1 MRAPITLLWLGLFTA
16 TAAAETAPAC
26 WMASDLAYHKGD
38 ERVHKT
44 VARIAPPQRILAQ
57 YSPLAQRGTIRRVK
71 LTGDKKLIALTF
83 DLCEQPSEISGY
95 QGGIVDFLREHRIKA
110 TFFMGGKWMLSHR
123 ERAQQLMADPLFEVA
138 NHTWEHRNLRV
149 VSGQALVDEIKNAQ
163 VAYEQVREELEAKQC
178 TGPRGNTL
186 AHEQAPQR
194 LSLLRFPYGACSAAA
209 LDEAAHQGLL
219 PIQWDVSSGDPA
231 FAQSAR
237 AIAHQVLANVQPAR
251 SFYSTPTAAAGTPM
265 ARSPASSPRSRRA
278 ATNSLRFRSCWRR
291 VSRWCPRRATTRGP
305 ATPTGLGIRCP
316 SPPVHSAS
324 AGCGTVSRRLPR
336 RRPTPGDG
344 GLVAAAAFGSNPPND
359 PPNEGAAR
367 ARAA

>member
-1 MRAPITLLWLGLFTA
+1 MRASITLLWLGLFTA

-44 VARIAPPQRILAQ
+44 VARIAPPQRVLAE
-57 YSPLAQRGTIRRVK
+57 YSPIAQRGTIRRVK
-71 LTGDKKLIALTF
+71 LTSDKKLVALTF

-163 VAYEQVREELEAKQC
+163 IAYEQVREELEAKRC
-178 TGPRGNTL
+178 TGPRGDTL
-186 AHEQAPQR
+186 AHEQAPPR
-194 LSLLRFPYGACSAAA
+194 LGLLRFPYGACSAAA

-219 PIQWDVSSGDPA
+219 PIQWDVSSGDPT

-237 AIAHQVLANVQPAR
+237 AIEHQVLTNVQPGSIVLFHANGRGWHTEGALPGIIATLKARGYEFATVSELLAAGEPVVAATCYDSRPGDTDRPRHPLPVATGPFGFGWLWQGVASPGATSAR
-251 SFYSTPTAAAGTPM
+251 S
-265 ARSPASSPRSRRA
+265 R
-278 ATNSLRFRSCWRR
+278 
-291 VSRWCPRRATTRGP
+291 
-305 ATPTGLGIRCP
+305 
-316 SPPVHSAS
+316 
-324 AGCGTVSRRLPR
+324 
-336 RRPTPGDG
+336 
-344 GLVAAAAFGSNPPND
+344 
-359 PPNEGAAR
+359 
-367 ARAA
+367 

>member
-1 MRAPITLLWLGLFTA
+1 MRASITLLWLGLFTA

-44 VARIAPPQRILAQ
+44 VARIAPPQRVLAE
-57 YSPLAQRGTIRRVK
+57 YFPIAQRGTIRRVK
-71 LTGDKKLIALTF
+71 LTGDKKLVALTF

-163 VAYEQVREELEAKQC
+163 IAYEQVREELEAKRC
-178 TGPRGNTL
+178 TGPRGDTL
-186 AHEQAPQR
+186 AHEQAPRR
-194 LSLLRFPYGACSAAA
+194 LGLLRFPYGASSAAA

-219 PIQWDVSSGDPA
+219 PIQWDVSSGDPT

-237 AIAHQVLANVQPAR
+237 AIEHQVLTNVQPGSIVLFHANGRGWHTEGALPGIIATLKAR
-251 SFYSTPTAAAGTPM
+251 GYEFATVSELLAAGEPVVAATCYDSRPGDTD
-265 ARSPASSPRSRRA
+265 RPRHPLPVASSPFGFGWLWQGVASPGATSARSR
-278 ATNSLRFRSCWRR
+278 
-291 VSRWCPRRATTRGP
+291 
-305 ATPTGLGIRCP
+305 
-316 SPPVHSAS
+316 
-324 AGCGTVSRRLPR
+324 
-336 RRPTPGDG
+336 
-344 GLVAAAAFGSNPPND
+344 
-359 PPNEGAAR
+359 
-367 ARAA
+367 